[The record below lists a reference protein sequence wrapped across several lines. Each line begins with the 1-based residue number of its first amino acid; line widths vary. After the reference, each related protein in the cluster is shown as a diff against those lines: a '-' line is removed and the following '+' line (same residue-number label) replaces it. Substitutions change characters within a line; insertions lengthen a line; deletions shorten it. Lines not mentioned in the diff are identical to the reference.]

1 MLNKPIKSSL
11 DFNKP
16 KRKRRVQSLNI
27 IKKDLHKKDF
37 PYATLVN
44 YLLKSKKSNEKS
56 IAPSITNFPLIF
68 GFITK
73 YGNIKARRITS
84 GVSLKKYR
92 NTIKVLKRARQ
103 LKILPFTYQFFA

>member
-1 MLNKPIKSSL
+1 MLNKPIKNSVDS
-11 DFNKP
+11 NKP

-44 YLLKSKKSNEKS
+44 YLLKSEKINEKN
-56 IAPSITNFPLIF
+56 IAPSVTNFPLIF

-73 YGNIKARRITS
+73 YGAIKPRRITG

-92 NTIKVLKRARQ
+92 NTIKILKRARQ